1 MQYAHFSLHFRID
14 VKAGRARCGLPYI
27 NLALPVSTTP
37 VSPICAVSDHL
48 ILCDS
53 PGLSRKCREA
63 LYATYRKAHDMITSQ
78 PLRLYAN
85 PVKPFLFLLG
95 SLILTSLSF
104 LMLQD
109 PKVQANPAKTVMAY
123 VGLTLF
129 GLGSLLFVVMIL
141 RNVIGRQPVLQIDA
155 QGWRFTPSLGGKG
168 QAVGWENIGAITLY
182 QQTLPRGGSVYYLV
196 VYARDPRRLPPTR
209 GRAFAASVSPALAG
223 AAMSIPV
230 NAFFL
235 RSTFAKSKQLL
246 ERIASSSA
254 YEIQYY
260 GVQVVR
266 DMQFM

>member
-1 MQYAHFSLHFRID
+1 
-14 VKAGRARCGLPYI
+14 
-27 NLALPVSTTP
+27 
-37 VSPICAVSDHL
+37 
-48 ILCDS
+48 
-53 PGLSRKCREA
+53 
-63 LYATYRKAHDMITSQ
+63 MITSQ

-85 PVKPFLFLLG
+85 PVKPFLFLLL
-95 SLILTSLSF
+95 SLVFTSLGF

-109 PKVQANPAKTVMAY
+109 PKVQANPSKAVWAY
-123 VGLTLF
+123 VAIVLF
-129 GLGSLLFVVMIL
+129 GLGSLVFLVMIL
-141 RNVIGRQPVLQIDA
+141 RNVIGRHPLLQIDA
-155 QGWRFTPSLGGKG
+155 QGWRYTPPLSGKE
-168 QAVGWENIGAITLY
+168 QAVTWDNVGAIALF
-182 QQTLPRGGSVYYLV
+182 QQTLPRGGTVYHLV

-209 GRAFAASVSPALAG
+209 ARALAGSISPALAG

>member
-1 MQYAHFSLHFRID
+1 MGLTVDPLRAPCWNQPIPCLPTCM
-14 VKAGRARCGLPYI
+14 VKHHL
-27 NLALPVSTTP
+27 VSWWLLSTLSGCRGSTP
-37 VSPICAVSDHL
+37 HQHA
-48 ILCDS
+48 
-53 PGLSRKCREA
+53 
-63 LYATYRKAHDMITSQ
+63 KAHNMLTNQ

-95 SLILTSLSF
+95 SLVFTLLGF

-109 PKVQANPAKTVMAY
+109 PKVQANPSKAVWAY
-123 VGLTLF
+123 VAIVLF
-129 GLGSLLFVVMIL
+129 GLGSLVFVVMIV
-141 RNVIGRQPVLQIDA
+141 RNVILRQPVLQIDA
-155 QGWRFTPSLGGKG
+155 QGWRFTPSLSGKE
-168 QAVGWENIGAITLY
+168 QAVTWDNIGAIALY
-182 QQTLPRGGSVYYLV
+182 QRTLPRGGTVYQLV
-196 VYARDPRRLPPTR
+196 VYARDPHRLPHP
-209 GRAFAASVSPALAG
+209 RASAFTARVSPALAG
-223 AAMSIPV
+223 AAMTIPV